1 MSYQYDLDLEFLG
14 QCKNEELEI
23 LFNFLSY
30 NRDGQKRLNGK
41 LLDSEEYKLYKED
54 YNKYWKRI
62 AEEFQ
67 MYSSGRIP
75 NIQNSVGIPFG
86 FYLNQN
92 EKPYLKYNEV
102 LEQKLNDLKIYFE
115 KFFPIE
121 LKEDLLFLY
130 AVEKLFEK
138 LSPAEKQDLLLKIGF
153 EVVDLKEVSIKNIFE
168 KKIITDDLKFWKAS
182 KIVAQY
188 ISEKGLIY
196 VFEESYFVREIIFI
210 LIIAGL
216 RRINKD
222 KNNVITEKVEKE
234 TIKKENI
241 KIVINENN
249 TKNIQGGFDMFNSKL
264 KEESLKKLEKTLG
277 EYNALM
283 EKTQKN
289 SFDLLL
295 KRKEAIDIIYQ
306 IETYI
311 NKLAN
316 SPKEFQKKF
325 EEINIELR
333 KFYTAAELKTE
344 SIKTD
349 FIGGGIAGAGIMAGM
364 GVAAFMPTVAMGV
377 ATTFGTASTGTAIA
391 SLSGAAAT
399 NAALAWLGGGAL
411 AAGGGGMAAGNAFLA
426 MAGPIGWGIGVSTLI
441 GASLYSSSKNREIAE
456 KANLETFRIF
466 KKNREFSLIN
476 TEIEQMIEI
485 TKNLKLN
492 TKNLFDKL
500 NLLDKYNYEEFT
512 EEEQYELGIL
522 VNMTKGLAESL
533 NKTVKR

>member
-1 MSYQYDLDLEFLG
+1 MAYQYDSDLEFLR
-14 QCKNEELEI
+14 QCKNKDLEV

-41 LLDSEEYKLYKED
+41 LLDSEEYKLYKEN

-67 MYSSGRIP
+67 MYSSGVIS
-75 NIQNSVGIPFG
+75 NIGSNVINIF
-86 FYLNQN
+86 NKKEI
-92 EKPYLKYNEV
+92 EKSYIRYNEV
-102 LEQKLNDLKIYFE
+102 LEEKLNGLKIYFE

-138 LSPAEKQDLLLKIGF
+138 LSPAEKKDLLLKIGF
-153 EVVDLKEVSIKNIFE
+153 EVVDLKEISIKSIFE
-168 KKIITDDLKFWKAS
+168 KKIIADDLKFWKTC
-182 KIVAQY
+182 KIVAEF
-188 ISEKGLIY
+188 ISRKGLIY
-196 VFEESYFVREIIFI
+196 IFEKDYAVNEIIFI

-216 RRINKD
+216 RRISKD
-222 KNNVITEKVEKE
+222 KNNDTTEKE
-234 TIKKENI
+234 IKKENI
-241 KIVINENN
+241 KVAVNENN
-249 TKNIQGGFDMFNSKL
+249 SKNTKGGFDMFNSKL

-277 EYNALM
+277 EYNVLM

-295 KRKEAIDIIYQ
+295 KRKEAIDIILQ

-364 GVAAFMPTVAMGV
+364 GVAAFMPTVAMGI

-391 SLSGAAAT
+391 TLSGAAAT

-476 TEIEQMIEI
+476 TEIEQIIEL
-485 TKNLKLN
+485 TKQLKFN
-492 TKNLFDKL
+492 IKNLFDKL
-500 NLLDKYNYEEFT
+500 SLLDKDNYEKFT

>member
-1 MSYQYDLDLEFLG
+1 
-14 QCKNEELEI
+14 
-23 LFNFLSY
+23 
-30 NRDGQKRLNGK
+30 
-41 LLDSEEYKLYKED
+41 
-54 YNKYWKRI
+54 
-62 AEEFQ
+62 
-67 MYSSGRIP
+67 
-75 NIQNSVGIPFG
+75 
-86 FYLNQN
+86 
-92 EKPYLKYNEV
+92 
-102 LEQKLNDLKIYFE
+102 
-115 KFFPIE
+115 
-121 LKEDLLFLY
+121 
-130 AVEKLFEK
+130 
-138 LSPAEKQDLLLKIGF
+138 
-153 EVVDLKEVSIKNIFE
+153 
-168 KKIITDDLKFWKAS
+168 
-182 KIVAQY
+182 
-188 ISEKGLIY
+188 
-196 VFEESYFVREIIFI
+196 
-210 LIIAGL
+210 
-216 RRINKD
+216 
-222 KNNVITEKVEKE
+222 
-234 TIKKENI
+234 
-241 KIVINENN
+241 
-249 TKNIQGGFDMFNSKL
+249 MFNSKL

-277 EYNALM
+277 EYNVLM

-295 KRKEAIDIIYQ
+295 KRKEAIDIILQ

-364 GVAAFMPTVAMGV
+364 GVAAFMPTVAMGI

-391 SLSGAAAT
+391 TLSGAAAT
-399 NAALAWLGGGAL
+399 
-411 AAGGGGMAAGNAFLA
+411 NAFLA

-476 TEIEQMIEI
+476 TEIEQIIEL
-485 TKNLKLN
+485 TKQLKFN
-492 TKNLFDKL
+492 IKNLFDKL
-500 NLLDKYNYEEFT
+500 SLLDKDNYEKFT

>member
-1 MSYQYDLDLEFLG
+1 MAYQYDSDLEFLG
-14 QCKNEELEI
+14 QCKNEDLEV

-41 LLDSEEYKLYKED
+41 LLDSEEYRLYKEN
-54 YNKYWKRI
+54 YNKYWRRI

-67 MYSSGRIP
+67 LYSSGVIS
-75 NIQNSVGIPFG
+75 NIGSNMINIFNKQKIK
-86 FYLNQN
+86 
-92 EKPYLKYNEV
+92 KPYLKYDKV
-102 LEQKLNDLKIYFE
+102 LEQKLNNLKIYFE
-115 KFFPIE
+115 KFFSIE

-138 LSPAEKQDLLLKIGF
+138 LSPTEKQDLLLKIGF
-153 EVVDLKEVSIKNIFE
+153 EVVDLREVSIKSIFE
-168 KKIITDDLKFWKAS
+168 KKIIVDDLKFWKNC
-182 KIVAQY
+182 KIVAESISRKGPIY
-188 ISEKGLIY
+188 I
-196 VFEESYFVREIIFI
+196 FESDYFVHEIIFI

-216 RRINKD
+216 RRISKD
-222 KNNVITEKVEKE
+222 KNDDTSEKE
-234 TIKKENI
+234 IKKENI
-241 KIVINENN
+241 KVAVNENN
-249 TKNIQGGFDMFNSKL
+249 YKNTQGGFDMFNSKL
-264 KEESLKKLEKTLG
+264 KEESLKKLEKTLE
-277 EYNALM
+277 EYNTLT

-295 KRKEAIDIIYQ
+295 KRKEAIDIILQ
-306 IETYI
+306 IETYV

-316 SPKEFQKKF
+316 SPKEFRKKL

-333 KFYTAAELKTE
+333 KFYTAAELKAE
-344 SIKTD
+344 SIKID

-364 GVAAFMPTVAMGV
+364 GVAAFMPTVAMGI

-391 SLSGAAAT
+391 TLSGAAAT

-411 AAGGGGMAAGNAFLA
+411 AVGGGGMAAGNAFLA

-441 GASLYSSSKNREIAE
+441 GASLYSSNKNREIAE
-456 KANLETFRIF
+456 KANLETFRVF

-485 TKNLKLN
+485 TKKLKLN
-492 TKNLFDKL
+492 TENLFDKL
-500 NLLDKYNYEEFT
+500 NLLNKNNYEDFT

-522 VNMTKGLAESL
+522 INMTKGLAESL